1 MLSAHGAEFLALASI
16 HLLAVLAPGPDF
28 AVTVHQSLRYGRR
41 AGVCTALGI
50 GAGISVHVLYTLLGV
65 GALIHAWP
73 WLLQLAQLL
82 GGGYLLYLGAMFI
95 WRASGAPATPEAG
108 EAVNEAGDTAANA
121 AVNATATRSARQSWW
136 LGFWTNATNP
146 KATLFFL
153 AVFTT
158 VVSTAT
164 PLQVQILYGLW
175 MCAVNAAWFV
185 LVSLLFTNPSIRKR
199 FLRCRAV
206 LERLMGALLLVFAGR
221 LLWGALP

>member
-1 MLSAHGAEFLALASI
+1 MSMLSAHGAEFLALASI
-16 HLLAVLAPGPDF
+16 HLLAVVAPGPDF
-28 AVTVHQSLRYGRR
+28 AVTVHQSLRFGRR

-65 GALIHAWP
+65 GALLHAWP

-95 WRASGAPATPEAG
+95 WRAARSSADPAMGEQVGGAAMH
-108 EAVNEAGDTAANA
+108 
-121 AVNATATRSARQSWW
+121 SAWQSWW
-136 LGFWTNATNP
+136 LGFLTNATNP

-158 VVSTAT
+158 VVSSST
-164 PLQVQILYGLW
+164 PLQVQVFYGLW

-185 LVSLLFTNPSIRKR
+185 LVGLLFTNPTIRKR